1 MDEPG
6 AAAEGGGAM
15 PGMSSGLDPSDP
27 TVVGAFYAALLHQ
40 AIGALVIFA
49 VLWLAWVAARDRYP
63 AAGSVARPGPLGG
76 PGLRGVPGLAGWPEL
91 ASEPGW
97 RRVLRVGFGIL
108 WLFDGLLQAQ
118 PAMAVGMPSQVI
130 EPAAASS
137 PGWVQ
142 HLVNWAATTWSYH
155 PVQAG
160 AAAVWIQAG
169 IGLWLLFA
177 ARGPLSRLAGLAS
190 VGWGLVVWVFG
201 ESFGAIFAPG
211 LSWLTG
217 APGGVLF
224 YCAAGAII
232 AVPARAGRSPRL
244 ARLLAGGTGLFLA
257 GMAVLQAW
265 PGRGFWQGTLGG
277 RPGPL
282 TSMVSDMA
290 GTSQPRALAGL
301 VSRFGFVVTAH
312 GFAVNLV
319 AVASLGVA
327 GVALVAAALAGPGG
341 WPGRRPGVL
350 GAAGVLLAVLCL
362 ADWVLVQD
370 LGFFGGVGT
379 DPNSMI
385 PMLLVGGAAIVGLRG
400 AAGAAG
406 AGERAA
412 GAARAGGAGWLAG
425 VGRGA
430 GGRPRRSRVRPADLA
445 AALAATSP
453 RAIGSAAAVGV
464 ILLGAVPMAAAQ
476 ASPDASPIL
485 AESINGPGA
494 PLAGPAPGFILTDQ
508 DGRRVALAG
517 LRGKAVLLTFLDP
530 VCVSGCQSQ
539 AREFRQASQQLRG
552 DGRRVMLVAVNLNPV
567 YDSPAYARAFDREQ
581 GLTGLPNWL
590 FLTGRPALL
599 QAAWRDYGIAS
610 QPLGPGMTLGHSD
623 AAFVIGPDGRLREE
637 LNFDPGPGT
646 AATRSSFATELAAAA
661 RQSLAG

>member
-1 MDEPG
+1 
-6 AAAEGGGAM
+6 M
-15 PGMSSGLDPSDP
+15 PGMNSGLDPSDP
-27 TVVGAFYAALLHQ
+27 TVVAAFYAALLHQ
-40 AIGALVIFA
+40 AIGVLVIFA
-49 VLWLAWVAARDRYP
+49 VLSLAWVAARDRYP
-63 AAGSVARPGPLGG
+63 AAVSLARPGLLGG
-76 PGLRGVPGLAGWPEL
+76 PGVLGVPGLAGRSEL
-91 ASEPGW
+91 VPEPGW
-97 RRVLRVGFGIL
+97 RRVLRIGFGIL

-130 EPAAASS
+130 EPTAASS

-142 HLVNWAATTWSYH
+142 HLVNWGATTWSYH
-155 PVQAG
+155 PVEAG

-190 VGWGLVVWVFG
+190 AGWGLVVWVFG
-201 ESFGAIFAPG
+201 ESFGGIFAAG

-224 YCAAGAII
+224 YCAAGALI
-232 AVPARAGRSPRL
+232 ALPARAWRGSRL

-277 RPGPL
+277 RPGSL
-282 TSMVSDMA
+282 TSMVTDMA
-290 GTSQPRALAGL
+290 GTSQPGALAGL
-301 VSRFGFVVTAH
+301 VNRFGFVVTAH

-319 AVASLGVA
+319 AVACLGA
-327 GVALVAAALAGPGG
+327 LGVALVAAAVAGPGG
-341 WPGRRPGVL
+341 WPGRLPAVL
-350 GAAGVLLAVLCL
+350 RTAGILLAVLCL

-370 LGFFGGVGT
+370 FGFFGGVGT

-385 PMLLVGGAAIVGLRG
+385 PMLLIGGAAILGLRG

-406 AGERAA
+406 AEVRPASAGRAA
-412 GAARAGGAGWLAG
+412 SLEDL
-425 VGRGA
+425 A
-430 GGRPRRSRVRPADLA
+430 GGRRWRSRVRPGELA

-485 AESINGPGA
+485 AESINGASA
-494 PLAGPAPGFILTDQ
+494 PLAGPAPGFTLTDQ
-508 DGRRVALAG
+508 DERRVSVAG

-539 AREFRQASQQLRG
+539 AQEFRQASQQLRG
-552 DGRRVMLVAVNLNPV
+552 DGRRVMLVAVNLNPA
-567 YDSPAYARAFDREQ
+567 YDSPAYARAFDQEQ
-581 GLTGLPNWL
+581 RLTGLPNWL

-610 QPLGPGMTLGHSD
+610 QPLGPGMMLGHSD

-661 RQSLAG
+661 RQALAG